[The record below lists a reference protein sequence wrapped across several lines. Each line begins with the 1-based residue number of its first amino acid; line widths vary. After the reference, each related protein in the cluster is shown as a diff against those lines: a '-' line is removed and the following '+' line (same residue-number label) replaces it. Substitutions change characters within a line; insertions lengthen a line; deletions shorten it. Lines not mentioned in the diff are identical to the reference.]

1 MRMLI
6 TNGTVIDTEPEPHV
20 LPGAEVLVEDGVIAA
35 VGRDLGVDD
44 AEILDATG
52 RIVLPGFVDTHRHV
66 WQSALRSI
74 AADTTLGDY
83 LGLVLGRLAPAFR
96 AEDVYAANLWGA
108 LEALNAGVTT
118 LYDWS
123 HIQLTPEHTDA
134 AIDAL
139 RESGARSVF
148 GYAHPAAEEAV
159 RREDEVRRVAA
170 LGLSGLVTPAL
181 AAWGPVYGSVAAAE
195 ADWRLARELG
205 LGISLHATGTG
216 AVERLHAAGLLGPD
230 VMFVHGNGFSE
241 EAMKLIADSGG
252 TASVSPV
259 VESQM
264 GHGHPET
271 GRFRGFGIPTGL
283 GVDTVTDAPGDMFT
297 VMRAAFAV
305 ERVLGGSLT
314 SAEVLRMATIEG
326 AAVLG
331 MEDRIGSLRP
341 GKQADIVMLRA
352 DALNLA
358 PVHDPVGA
366 VVTAADTSNMD
377 TVIVAG
383 RIVKRAGRLI
393 HADVPRALG
402 LVSRS
407 AARIAEAAGV
417 AAATVR

>member
-1 MRMLI
+1 M
-6 TNGTVIDTEPEPHV
+6 
-20 LPGAEVLVEDGVIAA
+20 
-35 VGRDLGVDD
+35 
-44 AEILDATG
+44 
-52 RIVLPGFVDTHRHV
+52 
-66 WQSALRSI
+66 
-74 AADTTLGDY
+74 
-83 LGLVLGRLAPAFR
+83 
-96 AEDVYAANLWGA
+96 
-108 LEALNAGVTT
+108 
-118 LYDWS
+118 
-123 HIQLTPEHTDA
+123 
-134 AIDAL
+134 
-139 RESGARSVF
+139 
-148 GYAHPAAEEAV
+148 
-159 RREDEVRRVAA
+159 
-170 LGLSGLVTPAL
+170 TPAL